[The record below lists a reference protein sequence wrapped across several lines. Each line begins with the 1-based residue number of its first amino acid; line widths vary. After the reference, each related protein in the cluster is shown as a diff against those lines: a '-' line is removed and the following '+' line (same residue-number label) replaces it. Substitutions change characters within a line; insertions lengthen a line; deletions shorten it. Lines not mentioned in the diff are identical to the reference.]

1 MNELPLSKFAP
12 FTKEEACYQH
22 EVSNKLKEIEVK
34 CSNCIYLSEKLP
46 SIAVDDHTSFSDE
59 SSTNLKSLILYKCSL
74 LDSLDSTVN
83 SEGLCRFFTNLEEV
97 RTPHEETKSEDVIE
111 SPNQEMSVDLQKLDF
126 SSNTIIQSI
135 KDLRTKL
142 INEDK

>member
-22 EVSNKLKEIEVK
+22 EVSNKLKEIKVK
-34 CSNCIYLSEKLP
+34 CSNCIYLAEKLP
-46 SIAVDDHTSFSDE
+46 SFQIEDEPTISDE
-59 SSTNLKSLILYKCSL
+59 LSINLKQLILYKCTL
-74 LDSLDSTVN
+74 LDNFDSTVN

-97 RTPHEETKSEDVIE
+97 ELPDEEVRSKDIVE
-111 SPNQEMSVDLQKLDF
+111 STNQEMSVDLQKLDF
-126 SSNTIIQSI
+126 SNNTIIQSI

-142 INEDK
+142 INENK